1 MTSAAPASTRDV
13 VVAYLDAINA
23 GEADAAADLVADDFH
38 NEHTSALG
46 NSLRGRDAYRDR
58 LPRFLAEFA
67 GIRYELEDVIVDGE
81 RAAVPY
87 TMTCEWHGHPV
98 RIRGMFRFRVVDG
111 HIAHRVDYWDSN
123 EFERQTQPKQPK
135 QGAT

>member
-1 MTSAAPASTRDV
+1 MTSAAPAATRDV

-23 GEADAAADLVADDFH
+23 GDADAAADLVADDFH

-46 NSLRGRDAYRDR
+46 NSLRGRDAYRER

-67 GIRYELEDVIVDGE
+67 GLHYELEDVIVDGA

-87 TMTCEWHGHPV
+87 TMTCEWRGHPV
-98 RIRGMFRFRVVDG
+98 CIRGMFRFRVVDG

-123 EFERQTQPKQPK
+123 EFERQTQEM